1 MISRTLNFLTNRIY
15 ELPVLVMMPHSRCNC
30 RCVMCDIWKANN
42 DKKELTTEEIERHLP
57 SFGKLKVREVV
68 LSGGEA
74 LMHNN
79 LWRLCELLHQQEIKV
94 TLLSTGLLLRKFAKE
109 VVANVD
115 EIIVSLDGSRDIHNK
130 IRNIPEAFEKLADGI
145 RAIRE
150 LKPSLR
156 ITGRC
161 VLQRYN
167 YFDLENII
175 ISAREIGLDQISF
188 LPADVSTSA
197 FNHIGEKEK
206 ERINDIALTL
216 YEARD
221 FQSLIESTFEKFEG
235 EYISRFIAESPE
247 KMRKIP
253 GYYLAMM
260 GEGKF
265 ESPPCNAP
273 WVSAVLE
280 SDGRLMPCFFHKEY
294 GNVHNSDFEA
304 VLNSKEA
311 IEFRRGLSV
320 KKNEVCKKCVCSL
333 KLPRF

>member
-1 MISRTLNFLTNRIY
+1 MLFRALNFITHRIH

-42 DKKELTTEEIERHLP
+42 EKKELSTEEIERHLP
-57 SFGKLKVREVV
+57 AFGKLKVREVV

-79 LWRLCELLHQQEIKV
+79 LWTLCELLHRQKIKV
-94 TLLSTGLLLRKFAKE
+94 TLLSTGLLLRKFSKD
-109 VVANVD
+109 VVEHID
-115 EIIVSLDGSRDIHNK
+115 EIIVSLDGSRDVHNT

-145 RAIRE
+145 AAIRE
-150 LKPSLR
+150 LKPDFR

-161 VLQRYN
+161 VLQRFN
-167 YFDLENII
+167 YADLHNII
-175 ISAREIGLDQISF
+175 TSARDIKLDQISF

-197 FNHIGEKEK
+197 FNHIAAKEN
-206 ERINDIALTL
+206 ERVHDIALTSQ
-216 YEARD
+216 EIKEFAKIVD
-221 FQSLIESTFEKFEG
+221 ESIEKFEG
-235 EYISRFIAESPE
+235 EYISRFIAESPD
-247 KMRKIP
+247 KMRRIP
-253 GYYLAMM
+253 GYYRALI
-260 GEGKF
+260 GEEQF

-294 GNVHNSDFEA
+294 GTVTGNDFES

-311 IEFRRGLSV
+311 IEFRRNLDV
-320 KKNEVCKKCVCSL
+320 KKNEICKKCVCSL
-333 KLPRF
+333 KLKAF

>member
-1 MISRTLNFLTNRIY
+1 MRALNFITNKIH
-15 ELPVLVMMPHSRCNC
+15 ELPVLVMMPHSSCNC
-30 RCVMCDIWKANN
+30 RCVMCDIWKANS
-42 DKKELTTEEIERHLP
+42 DKKELTAEEIERHLP
-57 SFGKLKVREVV
+57 AFGKLKVREVV

-79 LWRLCELLHQQEIKV
+79 LWRLCELLHQRKIKV
-94 TLLSTGLLLRKFAKE
+94 TLLSTGLLLRKFMKE
-109 VVANVD
+109 IIDHVD
-115 EIIVSLDGSRDIHNK
+115 EIIVSLDGNRDIHNK
-130 IRNIPEAFEKLADGI
+130 IRNIPGAFEKLADGI
-145 RAIRE
+145 RAISE

-167 YFDLENII
+167 YACLDQII
-175 ISAREIGLDQISF
+175 ISAKEIQLDQISF

-197 FNHIGEKEK
+197 FNHIPDKEN
-206 ERINDIALTL
+206 ERVHDIALTL
-216 YEARD
+216 EEARN
-221 FQSLIESTFEKFEG
+221 FQQVVEDSIVRFES
-235 EYISRFIAESPE
+235 EYLSKFIAESPE

-253 GYYLAMM
+253 LYYMAIAGDGM
-260 GEGKF
+260 F

-294 GNVHNSDFEA
+294 GNVNGNDFEA

-311 IEFRRGLSV
+311 IEFRKKLRV
-320 KKNEVCKKCVCSL
+320 KSNEVCKKCVCAL
-333 KLPRF
+333 RLPII